1 VPHHLWLRH
10 LGQRRRLLGD
20 RARRQQVRERWDG
33 RDRWKLYRWE
43 RAARAATAQ
52 VDPDRVLL
60 IDVNFTN
67 NSSAIEPDRA
77 RAARKWTAIWVAW
90 LQDALLTWAS
100 LV

>member
-1 VPHHLWLRH
+1 MPIDVLVSFADGR
-10 LGQRRRLLGD
+10 
-20 RARRQQVRERWDG
+20 QVRERWDG

-67 NSSAIEPDRA
+67 NTSAIEPDRA
-77 RAARKWTAIWVAW
+77 RAARKWTAIWFVW
-90 LQDALLTWAS
+90 LQDALLTWAA